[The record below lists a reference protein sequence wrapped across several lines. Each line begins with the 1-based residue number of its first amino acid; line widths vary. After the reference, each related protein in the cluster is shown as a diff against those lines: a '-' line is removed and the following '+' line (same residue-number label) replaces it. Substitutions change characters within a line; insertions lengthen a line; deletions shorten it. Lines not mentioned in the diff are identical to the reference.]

1 MESPSEWVSKAVNP
15 KLRNGSQPY
24 CASTY
29 RDTHTLVGLDMHRL
43 HAIEDL
49 SAVAQPYY
57 DDRSIDHRYPPYSR
71 VLHQDWRCHGLV
83 TITPTTSKR
92 LRGLASLCEFAR
104 LVGKDGSIIF
114 LGENNPDSDA
124 IVDVSVTIYAHGRDA
139 NFDGGMSLAFNSKYI
154 VDAIAGKSG
163 SSSWAIYTAPK
174 GSLMFRSTIDTRVA
188 VIMPRCRQRLAVTE

>member
-1 MESPSEWVSKAVNP
+1 
-15 KLRNGSQPY
+15 
-24 CASTY
+24 
-29 RDTHTLVGLDMHRL
+29 
-43 HAIEDL
+43 
-49 SAVAQPYY
+49 
-57 DDRSIDHRYPPYSR
+57 